1 MAGTFC
7 RRCLLKDMS
16 DTEFFE
22 SVRAYIQNIPD
33 EQKAPE
39 ALYRE
44 RLQKCTS
51 CDQLVNG
58 MCALCGCFVEIR
70 AAKKNPALCKKL
82 HHLVSGKTVGALV
95 FQRNLWYTGSKGW
108 YATFLLGG

>member
-33 EQKAPE
+33 DQKAPE

-44 RLQKCTS
+44 RLQKYVVRPAR
-51 CDQLVNG
+51 QRHVRAVRL
-58 MCALCGCFVEIR
+58 LCRDPRRE
-70 AAKKNPALCKKL
+70 KNPALCKKL

>member
-1 MAGTFC
+1 MARTFC

-39 ALYRE
+39 VLYRE

-70 AAKKNPALCKKL
+70 AAKKIRHCAKSC
-82 HHLVSGKTVGALV
+82 TI
-95 FQRNLWYTGSKGW
+95 W
-108 YATFLLGG
+108 

>member
-22 SVRAYIQNIPD
+22 SVRAYIQNMPD

-70 AAKKNPALCKKL
+70 AAKKIRHCAKSC
-82 HHLVSGKTVGALV
+82 TI
-95 FQRNLWYTGSKGW
+95 W
-108 YATFLLGG
+108 